1 MDKEQWDSLFLRL
14 IMQTALPDPYYST
27 FENHSTYPNVN
38 FHSISFFLQT
48 AYTTMVSTTVC
59 HIDIIR
65 EIIYVT
71 QRLFVP
77 CSSSPGNIPAVI
89 MKNMQ

>member
-1 MDKEQWDSLFLRL
+1 
-14 IMQTALPDPYYST
+14 MQTAPPDPYNST
-27 FENHSTYPNVN
+27 FENLSTYPNVN
-38 FHSISFFLQT
+38 FDSTSFFLQT
-48 AYTTMVSTTVC
+48 TYNTIVC
-59 HIDIIR
+59 ARVYHIDITR
-65 EIIYVT
+65 GIIYVT